1 MTLTP
6 REREVLEH
14 VMHGSTAARI
24 GRDMGISARTVTK
37 HLENAYRK
45 LGASNRV
52 SAVLLA
58 RQHGMI

>member
-14 VMHGSTAARI
+14 VMRGSTATRI
-24 GRDMGISARTVTK
+24 GRDMGISAKTVTK

-58 RQHGMI
+58 KQHGVI